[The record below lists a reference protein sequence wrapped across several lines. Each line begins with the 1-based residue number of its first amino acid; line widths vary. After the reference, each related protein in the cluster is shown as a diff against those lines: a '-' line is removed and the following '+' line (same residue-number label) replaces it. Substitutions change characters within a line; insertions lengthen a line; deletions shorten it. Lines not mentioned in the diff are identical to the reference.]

1 MNQKSEVKSS
11 DKPRQTVRR
20 SAEHKAR
27 LSAASAILA
36 EKMEEKRSEWA
47 LK

>member
-1 MNQKSEVKSS
+1 MSQKHEVKDSE
-11 DKPRQTVRR
+11 KPRTTVRR
-20 SAEHKAR
+20 SADYKAR

-36 EKMEEKRSEWA
+36 EKMDEKRKQWA

>member
-1 MNQKSEVKSS
+1 MNQKRDVKTS

-20 SAEHKAR
+20 TAEYKAR

-36 EKMEEKRSEWA
+36 EKMEEKRNEWV